1 MYWPALRARE
11 WFGPTGHGIGGIGMS
26 KIAMIGAGSMV
37 FCKTLSSDILA
48 TEALQE
54 SEICLMDLDKGKLD
68 KMEAFVKRMVRE
80 NKLPAKVT
88 ATTDRA
94 KALDGAKYVIIMIQV
109 GGLEAFCHDYEI
121 PMKYGVDQC
130 IGDSLGPGGVFR
142 GLRTIPVLVDIA
154 RDMER
159 LARSDAVMLNYA
171 NPMAAVCL
179 GLGLASNVPFVG
191 LCHGVQTTLDLISGY
206 VGVPKDQIDFLAA
219 GINHM
224 GWFLSLRDK
233 RDGQDLYPIFRAN
246 CEKPE
251 YYVNEK
257 VRCEVMR
264 HFGYF
269 MTEST
274 GHLSEYIP
282 WFRSHERAL
291 KMYCDMPDFGG
302 ATGAYYRYAKMLAE
316 KYKDVDYLA
325 QESPKIT
332 HRSVEY
338 CSYILEAMETDKVF
352 RLNGNVRNDGYI
364 TNLPAGCCVEVP
376 VFVDRRGL
384 HPVRVGDLPQQCAAL
399 NQSNVT
405 VQILAAK
412 AALSGDPERVMQACA
427 MDPLTSACSTLKEV
441 REMTAEMLEAEKKW
455 LPQFA
460 GKKLHA
466 TPTIAIPKNVKPVEV
481 PLDPALAI
489 ANRFGELAQ
498 RQVEKKTGKKK

>member
-1 MYWPALRARE
+1 MA
-11 WFGPTGHGIGGIGMS
+11 

-37 FCKTLSSDILA
+37 FCKTLTHDILA
-48 TEALQE
+48 TPALQE
-54 SEICLMDLDKGKLD
+54 SEICLMNRTQPKLD
-68 KMEAFVKRMVRE
+68 RMEAFIKRMVKE
-80 NKLPAKVT
+80 NKLPTKIT

-94 KALDGAKYVIIMIQV
+94 EALAGAKYVIVMIQV
-109 GGLEAFCHDYEI
+109 GGLEAFGHDYNI
-121 PMKYGVDQC
+121 PLKYGIDQC
-130 IGDSLGPGGVFR
+130 IGDSLGPGGIFR

-154 RDMER
+154 IDMEEY
-159 LARSDAVMLNYA
+159 AAEDAVMLNYA
-171 NPMAAVCL
+171 NPMAACCL
-179 GLGLASNVPFVG
+179 GLGMATDVPFIG

-206 VGVPKDQIDFLAA
+206 VNVPKDQIDYLAA

-233 RDGQDLYPIFRAN
+233 RDGRDLYPIFKAN

-282 WFRSHERAL
+282 WFRSSKRAL
-291 KMYCDMPDFGG
+291 ETYCDMPDFGG
-302 ATGAYYRYAKMLAE
+302 ATGAYYKYANMLNE

-325 QESPKIT
+325 QESTKIGT
-332 HRSVEY
+332 RSVEY
-338 CSYILEAMETDKVF
+338 CSYILEAMETDKIF
-352 RLNGNVRNDGYI
+352 KLQGNVRNEGYI
-364 TNLPAGCCVEVP
+364 VNLPEGCCVEVP

-384 HPVRVGDLPQQCAAL
+384 HPVRVGALPTQLAAL

-405 VQILAAK
+405 VQTLAAE
-412 AALSGDPERVMQACA
+412 AALTGDPEMAMQACA
-427 MDPLTSACSTLKEV
+427 MDPLTSACCTLKEI
-441 REMTAEMLEAEKKW
+441 RDMTAEMLKAEAEW

-460 GKKLHA
+460 GKNLIP
-466 TPTIAIPKNVKPVEV
+466 TPKVDIHKDIKPAEV

-498 RQVEKKTGKKK
+498 RQVGK